1 MKWAEIKEKNV
12 VKKEF
17 LPVVRWKNEKKKLV
31 KKIHSK
37 ALISR
42 HFPNEKGDKIQGR
55 ERANTRVLFDLNGWL
70 APVNVYWTHKMDAL
84 ISVCP
89 NMSNC
94 YTEEGHSP
102 QLNMQITLR
111 TSKLTSDFSLFFF
124 LFIWKFLFSLQLDRR
139 RDRLLLRFKL
149 HIHIYSKSSYIR
161 ERQRVRMGEKRIK
174 EQNQWTQLV
183 ARLLHNV
190 NTHGYTSRKDEWWW
204 ARKKK

>member
-1 MKWAEIKEKNV
+1 
-12 VKKEF
+12 
-17 LPVVRWKNEKKKLV
+17 
-31 KKIHSK
+31 
-37 ALISR
+37 
-42 HFPNEKGDKIQGR
+42 
-55 ERANTRVLFDLNGWL
+55 
-70 APVNVYWTHKMDAL
+70 MDAL

-149 HIHIYSKSSYIR
+149 HIHIYSKSSYIYERDR
-161 ERQRVRMGEKRIK
+161 EWEWERKELKNRINERNWWHACYTMSIHMVIHHERMSDDGQERKSKIENKRTHLHGESVTIFCAK
-174 EQNQWTQLV
+174 
-183 ARLLHNV
+183 LLLI
-190 NTHGYTSRKDEWWW
+190 
-204 ARKKK
+204 